1 MHGVKVSNDGLVY
14 VADRPNRRV
23 QVFTPEGKYVTQVF
37 INRTGPSAQSAAGVA
52 FSPDKEQQFLYV
64 ADYGN
69 SHIAV
74 LDRKSLQLLYQFGER
89 SEKPGDFQGLHHMA
103 VDSKG
108 NIYTGEVA
116 PGARAQR
123 FVFKGLSNT
132 AAAERGQG
140 LRAAGTAHLS
150 GARFRR
156 GARQLSRVGQ
166 HHGQPVHDDAELA
179 AAGRPS
185 SRARRSA
192 SSPTARAAPGC
203 TTAPSRRSST
213 SIRPA
218 T

>member
-52 FSPDKEQQFLYV
+52 FSPDKDQQFLYV

-74 LDRKSLQLLYQFGER
+74 LDRKSLQVLYQFGER

-116 PGARAQR
+116 PGCARAALRVQGA
-123 FVFKGLSNT
+123 VEH
-132 AAAERGQG
+132 AAAERGHA
-140 LRAAGTAHLS
+140 RAADRPFVGAGRPAPARAQLSRRRAHLS
-150 GARFRR
+150 
-156 GARQLSRVGQ
+156 
-166 HHGQPVHDDAELA
+166 
-179 AAGRPS
+179 AAGQ
-185 SRARRSA
+185 ARGSYPAWASA
-192 SSPTARAAPGC
+192 MASPYT
-203 TTAPSRRSST
+203 
-213 SIRPA
+213 
-218 T
+218 